1 MSEITRVPLRAA
13 LVAERRAVR
22 RALGAGALVSLATVG
37 LAATSAWLIVRAAER
52 PSVLSLTVAMGLVQL
67 FALGKAAGRYLER
80 TETHRAALG
89 AMARLRASTAAA
101 LEPLLPAGLGPTT
114 AGTVDT
120 VIGDVERVQDLLTA
134 VAAPLVAAAVAG
146 LVSAVGLGIL
156 SWLCAV
162 TLGTALVLVGV
173 VAPTMAARL
182 GWRDEE
188 EARRIHAEVTTIVDD
203 ATRHGDEIVGMG
215 DEAWLLARLRAAD
228 LELDRAH
235 QRRAWSQ
242 GVVGAVTTFVS
253 GVAVIILSVESISAV
268 RAGTMDRAAI
278 AVPVLLAIA
287 ALELASAVA
296 PAVVSLRGD
305 LLAAARLGEL
315 ASIAPPVSEPASPC
329 DLLASPTILV
339 ASDVTRVFAEHPVL
353 DRASVALRPGD
364 FVRLQGPSGSGK
376 TTLALILAH
385 FLDPS
390 SGQLSLDDN
399 SFRRLSSRQ
408 VREHVGFVD
417 DEPHVFATTLAANL
431 RVARENATDD
441 ELEGVCR
448 AAGLG
453 PLLQTLPDGLN
464 SYLGGRGERLSGGE
478 RRRLG
483 LARELLAQRSVVI
496 LDEPTEGLDH
506 DSAAQVMATIRS
518 TYRDRAVLVI
528 THRAADVPDV
538 TLSLEM
544 RDGTIIATRDDV
556 SLRDGEDLGAIV
568 GDRNGVLEMRGE

>member
-22 RALGAGALVSLATVG
+22 RALGAGALVSLATVA

-89 AMARLRASTAAA
+89 AMARLRATTAAA
-101 LEPLLPAGLGPTT
+101 LEPLLPAGLGPSTP
-114 AGTVDT
+114 GVVDA

-146 LVSAVGLGIL
+146 LVSAVALGVL
-156 SWLCAV
+156 SWLCAA
-162 TLGTALVLVGV
+162 TLGVALVFVGL
-173 VAPTMAARL
+173 VAPTLAARL

-188 EARRIHAEVTTIVDD
+188 EARRVHAELTRVIDD
-203 ATRHGDEIVGMG
+203 ATRHGDEIVGVG
-215 DEAWLLARLRAAD
+215 DETWLLARLRAAD
-228 LELDRAH
+228 RELDQAH
-235 QRRAWSQ
+235 RRRAWSQ
-242 GVVGAVTTFVS
+242 GVVGALTTFAS
-253 GVAVIILSVESISAV
+253 GVTVIILSAESISAV
-268 RAGTMDRAAI
+268 RHGTMDRAAI

-287 ALELASAVA
+287 ALDLASSVA

-305 LLAAARLGEL
+305 LLAATRLGDL
-315 ASIAPPVSEPASPC
+315 ANIAPPVSEPPAPH
-329 DLLASPTILV
+329 DLS
-339 ASDVTRVFAEHPVL
+339 TRPDAVIARDLSRAFADHLVL
-353 DRASVALRPGD
+353 DHASVVVRPGD
-364 FVRLQGPSGSGK
+364 FVRLRGPSGSGK
-376 TTLALILAH
+376 TTLALLLAH

-390 SGQLSLDDN
+390 GGEVLLGDDPY
-399 SFRRLSSRQ
+399 SRLSSPQ
-408 VREHVGFVD
+408 VREYVGFVD
-417 DEPHVFATTLAANL
+417 DEPHVFATSLAANL

-441 ELEGVCR
+441 ELLQACR

-453 PLLQTLPDGLN
+453 PLLLTLPEGLD
-464 SYLGGRGERLSGGE
+464 SRIGGRSEQLSGGE

-496 LDEPTEGLDH
+496 LDEPTEGLDSE
-506 DSAAQVMATIRS
+506 SAAQVMATIRS

-528 THRAADVPDV
+528 THRTTDVPDA
-538 TLSLEM
+538 TLSLEL
-544 RDGTIIATRDDV
+544 RHGEIIAVRDEE
-556 SLRDGEDLGAIV
+556 SLGDGEDLGAVV
-568 GDRNGVLEMRGE
+568 GDGNGVLEVRGE